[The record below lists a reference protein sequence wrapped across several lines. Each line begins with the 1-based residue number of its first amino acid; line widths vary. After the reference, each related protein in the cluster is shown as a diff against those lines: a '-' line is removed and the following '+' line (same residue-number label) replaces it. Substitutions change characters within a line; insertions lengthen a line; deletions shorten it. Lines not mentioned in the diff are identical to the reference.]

1 MVRVEEKERDDS
13 KYRWHLFVKIF
24 IKTCAV
30 FKRKKKKEDSGAGGC
45 GEGGVGETDQQ
56 KDTSQ

>member
-1 MVRVEEKERDDS
+1 MEEKERDDS

-30 FKRKKKKEDSGAGGC
+30 FKRKKKKKKTVVRV
-45 GEGGVGETDQQ
+45 GVGRVG
-56 KDTSQ
+56 